1 MQGEATVLLFA
12 RDLVASIARPLLEL
26 KRFAKIA
33 LGAGERDVI
42 DFALPAAELSFPG
55 ADFQPCFEAGEFEF
69 SVGFSAD
76 PKVLTTIRLQALSD
90 A

>member
-1 MQGEATVLLFA
+1 V
-12 RDLVASIARPLLEL
+12 LEL

-33 LGAGERDVI
+33 LGAGERDVL

-55 ADFQPCFEAGEFEF
+55 LDFRPCFEPGAFEF

-76 PKVLTTIRLQALSD
+76 PNELMTIRLQAV
-90 A
+90 AGI